1 MRSKKFQMNDQ
12 AKMSTTQEATEH
24 QFLKYLSKHLV
35 KPGLYFVSIPNGW
48 PCKWTLSPNSKWR
61 RRYLSKG
68 NCNKNILLYCAII
81 DVICA
86 IFFCYE
92 GSACITCLP
101 HNSWLFEPAFHHHH
115 DIKVFSSQITRP
127 PFSKWGRK
135 QL

>member
-1 MRSKKFQMNDQ
+1 MEIINF
-12 AKMSTTQEATEH
+12 
-24 QFLKYLSKHLV
+24 
-35 KPGLYFVSIPNGW
+35 
-48 PCKWTLSPNSKWR
+48 TLSPNSKWR
-61 RRYLSKG
+61 RRYLDKG

-127 PFSKWGRK
+127 PFSKWDENNYK
-135 QL
+135 VVQVNLFQKHLFLHQLTHNMTKDCSLNYKFSMYSKFQAQNMLCT